1 MSSYTQLSPE
11 ELRRVYDL
19 WVQIGWKNGFF
30 DLPKPPPPS
39 TGLVQQLPFESQPP
53 PIYSEPPRDM
63 IRPHLLSADQPVQFQ
78 QIYQQSQPSLLPKID
93 YYQQLPT
100 QDFKWMPPPQPL
112 LPQLPPPQPPP
123 QIPPQQMPLQQM
135 PLQQMPPMP
144 PPPPQML
151 VSQQYQEQP
160 PPTQG
165 FKWLPPPQPSLSLK
179 HEPKQHHEPPKD
191 YNRPPPPKQ
200 HEDYYQTAPKF
211 RYPKP
216 DHGICIQWIR
226 GEKCSIGCHYK
237 HEYYPEF
244 KKSECKY
251 YEIGVCNYKD
261 SSLCSRSHGFS
272 DPLNPENRSRKRGR
286 ID

>member
-1 MSSYTQLSPE
+1 
-11 ELRRVYDL
+11 
-19 WVQIGWKNGFF
+19 
-30 DLPKPPPPS
+30 
-39 TGLVQQLPFESQPP
+39 
-53 PIYSEPPRDM
+53 
-63 IRPHLLSADQPVQFQ
+63 
-78 QIYQQSQPSLLPKID
+78 
-93 YYQQLPT
+93 
-100 QDFKWMPPPQPL
+100 
-112 LPQLPPPQPPP
+112 
-123 QIPPQQMPLQQM
+123 
-135 PLQQMPPMP
+135 
-144 PPPPQML
+144 ML

-165 FKWLPPPQPSLSLK
+165 FKWLPPPQPQPQPSLPLK

-211 RYPKP
+211 RYPKA
-216 DHGICIQWIR
+216 DHRICIQWIR

-244 KKSECKY
+244 KKSQCKY
-251 YEIGVCNYKD
+251 YEIGICAYKD